1 MSEYGLRITNP
12 FDFSRFIFNEKTAPA
27 YIVWA
32 GIITPSAPG
41 IRGSGWNTWWKCQN
55 PIPPGH
61 DYAVSSHKLGEINWK
76 DDGRASWPDGGKD
89 LSVTRD
95 NQGYLTFYW
104 DEFLETGKNHFT
116 KYIVIISWPT
126 ISAGKYGLKISGN
139 ANFSSLNPNIKYSYV
154 SHKKELTL
162 RGEFNLSVID
172 NRLNLNN
179 CLPFFYTEDN
189 NAFVALNI
197 YRGYELTPKVTL
209 EVRNPRSAGMTS
221 GKFKVVIFSNLNLEN
236 NLRNDKYGLRIR
248 DSGNNVRFSSGVGV
262 LTRPVAVSL
271 GGRVEGDKVAV
282 PGISRPMYTPCNF
295 GESIYKRNN
304 KVIAVGG
311 VDGKY
316 ITPCV
321 SKDIKIQRGYW
332 GYYTYISSLKSLYI
346 DAETYFN
353 F

>member
-12 FDFSRFIFNEKTAPA
+12 FDFSKFVFNEKTAPA

-32 GIITPSAPG
+32 GIITPDTPG
-41 IRGSGWNTWWKCQN
+41 IWGQKWNTWWKCPT

-61 DYAVSSHKLGEINWK
+61 DYAISSHTLGEINWR
-76 DDGRASWPDGGKD
+76 DDGPASYPNGGKD
-89 LSVTRD
+89 LSVTYD

-104 DEFLETGKNHFT
+104 DEFLSKGKNHFT
-116 KYIVIISWPT
+116 KYIVVIAWPEM
-126 ISAGKYGLKISGN
+126 SGGQYGLRISGN
-139 ANFSSLNPNIKYSYV
+139 NNFSSLNSVGKYSYV
-154 SHKKELTL
+154 SHKKELML
-162 RGEFNLSVID
+162 SGEFNLGVID

-189 NAFVALNI
+189 NAFVALSI

-209 EVRNPRSAGMTS
+209 EVRNPKSADMTS
-221 GKFKVVIFSNLNLEN
+221 GKFKVVIFSNLNFDN

-248 DSGNNVRFSSGVGV
+248 DDSNNIRFSSAVGV
-262 LTRPVAVSL
+262 LTRPVSASL
-271 GGRVEGDKVAV
+271 NGRVEGDKVAI
-282 PGISRPMYTPCNF
+282 PGIVRPMYTPCNF

-311 VDGKY
+311 IDGKY
-316 ITPCV
+316 ITPCI
-321 SKDIKIQRGYW
+321 SKNIKVQRGYY
-332 GYYTYISSLKSLYI
+332 GNYTYISSIKSLYI